1 MDRGKVK
8 EALALVGLTPIDA
21 DIYLYV
27 SANPNCRAG
36 RIISELDLNRSKV
49 YDSLNKLTKMGLVS
63 CVLTNYVKRYAS
75 TGPEMLRRNYEA
87 KSEAMGETISYLSSL
102 GVQVVRGLKLRMVEG
117 EEGYKS
123 VKEEFL
129 SQLKKGDEMLI
140 MGAPVAVFER
150 LEYYLLGFHKRRRA
164 MGVDMRAIYNTDVK
178 KFGKIREKWSRTQ
191 VRYLHKGA
199 SAWVEIYK
207 DNIMMP
213 IFSDRV
219 ITIAISDP
227 AIASSFRHYFDIL
240 WKSSR

>member
-1 MDRGKVK
+1 MDIGRVK
-8 EALALVGLTPIDA
+8 QALGLVGLTPIDA

-27 SANPNCRAG
+27 SANPNCLAG

-63 CVLTNYVKRYAS
+63 CVLTNYVKRYSS
-75 TGPEMLRRNYEA
+75 TGPEMLRRIYES

-102 GVQVVRGLKLRMVEG
+102 RIQDAAGLRLRMVEG

-129 SQLKKGDEMLI
+129 SQLRKGDEMLV
-140 MGAPVAVFER
+140 MGAPLVVFER
-150 LEYYLLGFHKRRRA
+150 LEHYLLGFHKRRRN
-164 MGVDMRAIYNTDVK
+164 MGVDMRAIYNTEVK

-213 IFSDRV
+213 IFSDRI

-227 AIASSFRHYFDIL
+227 AVASSFRNYFDIL

>member
-1 MDRGKVK
+1 MDRVKVK

-36 RIISELDLNRSKV
+36 RIIAELDLNRSKV
-49 YDSLNKLTKMGLVS
+49 YDSLNKLSKLGLVS

-75 TGPEMLRRNYEA
+75 TGPEMLRRTYES
-87 KSEAMGETISYLSSL
+87 KSEAMGETINYLSSL
-102 GVQVVRGLKLRMVEG
+102 GVQDAKGLRLRMVEG

-123 VKEEFL
+123 VKDEFL
-129 SQLKKGDEMLI
+129 SQLRKGDEMLV
-140 MGAPVAVFER
+140 MGAPLVVFER
-150 LEYYLLGFHKRRRA
+150 LEYYLLGFHKRRRT
-164 MGVDMRAIYNTDVK
+164 MGVDMRAIYNTEVK

-199 SAWVEIYK
+199 SAWVEIFR
-207 DNIMMP
+207 DNVMVP

-227 AIASSFRHYFDIL
+227 AIASSFRDYFDIL

>member
-1 MDRGKVK
+1 MDRVKVK

-102 GVQVVRGLKLRMVEG
+102 GVQEVRGLKLRMVEG

-123 VKEEFL
+123 VKDEFL
-129 SQLKKGDEMLI
+129 SQLRKGDEMLV
-140 MGAPVAVFER
+140 MGAPLAVFER

-191 VRYLHKGA
+191 VRYLHRGA

-207 DNIMMP
+207 DNVMMP

-227 AIASSFRHYFDIL
+227 AIASSFRDYFDIL

>member
-8 EALALVGLTPIDA
+8 GALALVGLTPIDS

-49 YDSLNKLTKMGLVS
+49 YDSLNKLTKMGLLS

-75 TGPEMLRRNYEA
+75 TGPEMLRRTYES
-87 KSEAMGETISYLSSL
+87 KSEAMGETINYLSSL
-102 GVQVVRGLKLRMVEG
+102 GIQEARGLKIRMVEG

-123 VKEEFL
+123 VKDEFL
-129 SQLKKGDEMLI
+129 SQLKKGDELLI
-140 MGAPVAVFER
+140 MGAPLVVFER
-150 LEYYLLGFHKRRRA
+150 LEYYLLQFHKRRRA

-178 KFGKIREKWSRTQ
+178 KFGRIREKWSRTQ

-199 SAWVEIYK
+199 SAWVEIFR
-207 DNIMMP
+207 DSIMIP
-213 IFSDRV
+213 IFSERV
-219 ITIAISDP
+219 VTIAVSDP
-227 AIASSFRHYFDIL
+227 AIASSFRDYFEVL